1 MNHLLETLKVYLVV
15 LPPEPVSV
23 PLLVLR
29 LPALSPL
36 HQHRVR
42 GLQLLQHRRARRHH
56 RGDHHAHAAVLHF
69 HLALYYHLL
78 QLRHAPVCSGSQGP
92 RTNANFP
99 HLVPALRLTMSRHTR
114 TLHGHFYRG
123 FSHKTSLCRLYV
135 HPCCGFYKV
144 SFITTHLSVIADNPI
159 QFSLSTSLSYSRFW
173 SRGFIKISLN
183 RRPKLLLLKS
193 YPAIC

>member
-29 LPALSPL
+29 LPALPPL

-69 HLALYYHLL
+69 HLAL
-78 QLRHAPVCSGSQGP
+78 C
-92 RTNANFP
+92 
-99 HLVPALRLTMSRHTR
+99 
-114 TLHGHFYRG
+114 
-123 FSHKTSLCRLYV
+123 
-135 HPCCGFYKV
+135 
-144 SFITTHLSVIADNPI
+144 
-159 QFSLSTSLSYSRFW
+159 
-173 SRGFIKISLN
+173 
-183 RRPKLLLLKS
+183 
-193 YPAIC
+193 